1 MSFFN
6 ELKRRNVVRMGMLY
20 IVASWVLLQISDV
33 IFEPL
38 GVPSWVFRMMMS
50 MLALG
55 LPFALVFSWIFELTP
70 EGLKRERDIDR
81 SQSIVHETGHR
92 MNTVIVVLLV
102 LAIGG
107 LIADRLIPEASDQGN
122 KVIAASGAVDSPVET
137 ESEAPPA
144 AENENAI
151 AVLPFVNMSGD
162 PENEYF
168 SDGLTEELLNA
179 LVQLGGLQVTGRTSS
194 FAFKGKSQ
202 DLREIGRLLNVSS
215 VLEGSVRKSGN
226 RVRITAQLI
235 KASDGYHLWS
245 DTFDRELDDIFAIQA
260 EIAGQVSKAL
270 HLTLLGPGETNQPVL
285 NPASE
290 NAEAYEEFLRGMYV
304 LQRNPDNEVAL
315 DKAKSHFS
323 RALEIDSVYVD
334 AHWGMFMSWDRIN
347 RNGFVPYRESAEMME
362 NYVAKLQELA
372 PASERALS
380 AVARNALRNYNYQRA
395 AEYLQEAVRLY
406 PGSATI
412 QTGYASALLLLN
424 PANQPDSSIEAREE
438 AALAIA
444 KAIQLDPLSLGVLRA
459 KANWLLQLGNC
470 SELEKTLKRALELE
484 PGAGRFRYMLASCIY
499 AYDGD
504 ISQALAIVES
514 EPLGYA
520 RMTLMAILHHKLG
533 NQELAQQYLD
543 ELYVLNGDSA
553 SYQYGQIHAQWG
565 ETDTALTWLETALE
579 IRDPG
584 IILSVWDPL
593 LDPLRGEPRFQ
604 KILKAAGYR

>member
-38 GVPSWVFRMMMS
+38 GVPPWVFRMMMS

-55 LPFALVFSWIFELTP
+55 FPFALVIAWIFELTP

-107 LIADRLIPEASDQGN
+107 LVADRLIPESSDQGRE
-122 KVIAASGAVDSPVET
+122 VIAAPGAVDSPGET
-137 ESEAPPA
+137 VPEAPPA

-194 FAFKGKSQ
+194 FAFKGQSQ
-202 DLREIGRLLNVSS
+202 DVREIGRLLNVAS

-285 NPASE
+285 NPARE
-290 NAEAYEEFLRGMYV
+290 DAEAYEEYLRGMYV

-323 RALEIDSVYVD
+323 RALEIDPAYVD
-334 AHWGMFMSWDRIN
+334 AHWGMFMAWDRIN
-347 RNGFVPYRESAEMME
+347 RNGFVPYRESAELME
-362 NYVAKLQELA
+362 NYAAELQELA
-372 PASERALS
+372 PASERALN

-499 AYDGD
+499 AYEGD
-504 ISQALAIVES
+504 ISQALAIVEP

-533 NQELAQQYLD
+533 NQALAQQYLD
-543 ELYVLNGDSA
+543 ELYLTNGDSA

-565 ETDTALTWLETALE
+565 ETETALTWLETALE

-604 KILKAAGYR
+604 KILEAAGYR

>member
-372 PASERALS
+372 PASERALN